1 MRIVRL
7 VLIEHTVC
15 RLCQFG
21 SCSGCQIGYIYD
33 DVSVLHYDV
42 ICVKG
47 INPARVGLILLD
59 SSVKPLYWNS
69 EALRTLAYPNQPSK
83 AFQPNQGFCRPA
95 MYEARNECEGHR
107 GEAGEQRSHAE
118 R

>member
-83 AFQPNQGFCRPA
+83 AFQPN
-95 MYEARNECEGHR
+95 
-107 GEAGEQRSHAE
+107 
-118 R
+118 